1 MTAVTDFTQVGPL
14 PSPAT
19 DQDLEIAMTA
29 ALIAPEIA
37 GTRVFRNGLA
47 PRLVVVLVA
56 PEGTLSQCDAAI
68 EKTVLAGAITV
79 ACEVDTDDDMLA
91 TALSTVL
98 RTVDDASA
106 RFPGLPV
113 VLVGHAEAR
122 GITSLAAEACGDD
135 IAGLVLSDQHGHSGP
150 TSRAA

>member
-1 MTAVTDFTQVGPL
+1 MTAV
-14 PSPAT
+14 
-19 DQDLEIAMTA
+19 
-29 ALIAPEIA
+29 LIAPEIA
-37 GTRVFRNGLA
+37 GTRVFRNGLE

-56 PEGTLSQCDAAI
+56 PKGTLPQCDAAI
-68 EKTVLAGAITV
+68 EKTVLAGAVTV
-79 ACEVDTDDDMLA
+79 ACEVDTDDEMLA

-135 IAGLVLSDQHGHSGP
+135 IAGLVMSDQHGHSSP

>member
-14 PSPAT
+14 PSPAI

-37 GTRVFRNGLA
+37 GTRVFRNGLT

-56 PEGTLSQCDAAI
+56 PKGTLSQCDTAI
-68 EKTVLAGAITV
+68 EKTVLAGAITIT
-79 ACEVDTDDDMLA
+79 CEVDTDDEMLA

-106 RFPGLPV
+106 GFPGLPV

-135 IAGLVLSDQHGHSGP
+135 IAGLVMSDQHGHSGP

>member
-1 MTAVTDFTQVGPL
+1 MTAITDCSQVGRL
-14 PSPAT
+14 PSPAI

-37 GTRVFRNGLA
+37 GTHVFGNELT

-56 PEGTLSQCDAAI
+56 PTGALPECDAAI
-68 EKTVLAGAITV
+68 ENLVLAGAITV

-106 RFPGLPV
+106 LRPGLPV

-135 IAGLVLSDQHGHSGP
+135 LAGLVMSDQHGHSGP

>member
-1 MTAVTDFTQVGPL
+1 
-14 PSPAT
+14 
-19 DQDLEIAMTA
+19 MTA

-37 GTRVFRNGLA
+37 GTHVFHNELM

-56 PEGTLSQCDAAI
+56 PTGALPECDAAI
-68 EKTVLAGAITV
+68 ENLVLAGAITI

-106 RFPGLPV
+106 LHPRLPV

-135 IAGLVLSDQHGHSGP
+135 LAGLVMSDQHGHSGP